1 MARKTVKELTRDE
14 AFALADEIARDI
26 VANRA
31 LVAERDQHVQDVQD
45 KYNPLIE
52 ANDKSI
58 DAKIALVAVYAK
70 AHRGEL
76 FGDKKSADTPLA
88 VLSFRYGT
96 PTLKTLSAKD
106 SWDDITKLG
115 DVIPAVLGR
124 ERLQRRGAVP
134 EGQDG
139 ERRVGALLVAEQLAS
154 MRLRVDRDERDLGVD
169 RLVVRLDE
177 RVVLV
182 LHVLDVLV
190 ALCDERTVCDDVA
203 GYFVREGERLVPRQ
217 LLHCF
222 PCHVVFSFL
231 VVSSRTS
238 ASRAS

>member
-52 ANDKSI
+52 ANDKAV

-88 VLSFRYGT
+88 VLSFRYGN

-106 SWDDITKLG
+106 TWDDITKLLEADEDG
-115 DVIPAVLGR
+115 KEFVKVKKDVDK
-124 ERLQRRGAVP
+124 RG
-134 EGQDG
+134 
-139 ERRVGALLVAEQLAS
+139 LLKKTAEWLAKF
-154 MRLRVDRDERDLGVD
+154 RLRVTQSETFAVD
-169 RLVVRLDE
+169 PKTDAME
-177 RVVLV
+177 
-182 LHVLDVLV
+182 
-190 ALCDERTVCDDVA
+190 
-203 GYFVREGERLVPRQ
+203 
-217 LLHCF
+217 
-222 PCHVVFSFL
+222 
-231 VVSSRTS
+231 
-238 ASRAS
+238 